1 MVQDGVEY
9 TYQVQACA
17 SRIVRYTEQTDL
29 SLPAS
34 ATPAGLVTNL
44 TAVEAST
51 GIQLNCNAR

>member
-1 MVQDGVEY
+1 MVQDGVTY
-9 TYQVQACA
+9 TYQVQA
-17 SRIVRYTEQTDL
+17 VVTYEEQTDL